1 MSHGLH
7 NFLMKFSKTAL
18 YRWVYR
24 HPVISVIIL
33 IAFGILILSIFFS
46 FVMQNII
53 IPVIY
58 S

>member
-1 MSHGLH
+1 
-7 NFLMKFSKTAL
+7 MKFSKTAL

-33 IAFGILILSIFFS
+33 IAFGLTILFLFFG
-46 FVMQNII
+46 FVMRNII
-53 IPVIY
+53 IPAIY